1 MRAYSFAAL
10 GALGAA
16 ALGMHAGCSSGN
28 KQGPAC
34 NPCDDAGGQTML
46 AGHDANPE
54 NVPYPNPPEGYGSG
68 KRNGATPGSVMRNF
82 KFLGYLNA
90 DKSKGLQTIAL
101 ADYYDPCSKR
111 YAMLHLTVA
120 GVWCQPCNQ
129 ETDTI
134 VANQSSLDAQRIV
147 VLQALGDGPVLGQG
161 ATLGDLDSWI
171 QKHHTTFT
179 EVLDPGLAN
188 LGGFFN
194 AAAIPWNCDIDP
206 RTMEIVS
213 SGTGYEA
220 DVSLALG
227 SIPTMPGYPVPA
239 VCGDN

>member
-1 MRAYSFAAL
+1 
-10 GALGAA
+10 
-16 ALGMHAGCSSGN
+16 MHAGCSSGN
-28 KQGPAC
+28 KTGSGMQPLRRRRRS
-34 NPCDDAGGQTML
+34 DDAR
-46 AGHDANPE
+46 GHDANPE

-101 ADYYDPCSKR
+101 ADYYDPCSRR

-147 VLQALGDGPVLGQG
+147 VLQALGDGRCSPG
-161 ATLGDLDSWI
+161 GD
-171 QKHHTTFT
+171 
-179 EVLDPGLAN
+179 ARR
-188 LGGFFN
+188 
-194 AAAIPWNCDIDP
+194 P
-206 RTMEIVS
+206 R
-213 SGTGYEA
+213 
-220 DVSLALG
+220 
-227 SIPTMPGYPVPA
+227 
-239 VCGDN
+239 

>member
-1 MRAYSFAAL
+1 
-10 GALGAA
+10 
-16 ALGMHAGCSSGN
+16 
-28 KQGPAC
+28 
-34 NPCDDAGGQTML
+34 ML

-101 ADYYDPCSKR
+101 ADYYDPCSRR

-134 VANQSSLDAQRIV
+134 VANQYLAGERADPRRPVAGAQN
-147 VLQALGDGPVLGQG
+147 G
-161 ATLGDLDSWI
+161 
-171 QKHHTTFT
+171 
-179 EVLDPGLAN
+179 
-188 LGGFFN
+188 LGGRDPDGAAPN
-194 AAAIPWNCDIDP
+194 AGFPH
-206 RTMEIVS
+206 R
-213 SGTGYEA
+213 A
-220 DVSLALG
+220 DG
-227 SIPTMPGYPVPA
+227 
-239 VCGDN
+239 